1 MTREFRRRIN
11 LILAIIPLLMALA
24 MVLTPVCVYAEPDQ
38 EAEDLE
44 AQRVA
49 RMSLPIQSDDYAEWP
64 AGPHIGAEAAIV
76 MDAGTGTILYE
87 KNINEHLYPA
97 SVTKMLTALIAVENC
112 DMDEMVTFSED
123 AINSI
128 DWRTD
133 ANLGISAGNSITMEQ
148 CLYGLLVGSANEVAY
163 AIAEHV
169 SGEGNIAG
177 FAELMNKRAEELG
190 CTDSHFVTPN
200 GIHDPNH
207 YTSAYDLALIAKA
220 FYSHDNLSTMAS
232 TSTYHIPKSDTQ
244 PRDDM
249 TVYAKSKLHEGKEYA
264 LEGLVGTKTGYTT
277 EARQTL
283 VTCAER
289 NGLRLI
295 TVVMKEE
302 APYQYTDTHELMNY
316 GFDNFTMVNLSEN
329 DNTYSIKNP
338 IFYTTSSPFG
348 KSETLI
354 EMDKDAYILIPVN
367 ASFEDTESSIVFD
380 NLGEDEYARIDYYLH
395 GIYVG
400 SACIVPTKPASRMF
414 DFYPQTKYRSDYG
427 DESDD
432 VVIELGKILIIVL
445 GITVILWV
453 LFTIQYRI
461 RAKMILK
468 YGRGGR
474 KSVKKSKKLTLKGMK

>member
-49 RMSLPIQSDDYAEWP
+49 RMSLPIQSDDYEEWP

-249 TVYAKSKLHEGKEYA
+249 TVYAKSKVL
-264 LEGLVGTKTGYTT
+264 
-277 EARQTL
+277 QT
-283 VTCAER
+283 AI
-289 NGLRLI
+289 LRI
-295 TVVMKEE
+295 
-302 APYQYTDTHELMNY
+302 
-316 GFDNFTMVNLSEN
+316 S
-329 DNTYSIKNP
+329 
-338 IFYTTSSPFG
+338 
-348 KSETLI
+348 
-354 EMDKDAYILIPVN
+354 
-367 ASFEDTESSIVFD
+367 
-380 NLGEDEYARIDYYLH
+380 
-395 GIYVG
+395 
-400 SACIVPTKPASRMF
+400 
-414 DFYPQTKYRSDYG
+414 
-427 DESDD
+427 
-432 VVIELGKILIIVL
+432 
-445 GITVILWV
+445 
-453 LFTIQYRI
+453 
-461 RAKMILK
+461 
-468 YGRGGR
+468 
-474 KSVKKSKKLTLKGMK
+474 